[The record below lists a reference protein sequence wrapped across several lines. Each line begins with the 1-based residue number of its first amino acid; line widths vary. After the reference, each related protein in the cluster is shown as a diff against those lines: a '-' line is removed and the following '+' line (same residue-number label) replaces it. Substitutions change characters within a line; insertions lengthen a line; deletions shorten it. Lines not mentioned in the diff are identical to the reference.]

1 MERTY
6 TLRELLA
13 ALHRRRWLALAAAA
27 IVLAIS
33 GIVVLALPSEY
44 RAESVMQIE
53 PHQLPADFMPAAYN
67 SFEERMRTL
76 KHGVLARP
84 VLERVLQ
91 ETDFFGDWKKDPED
105 ALDRLRRNVD
115 VRLEG
120 EVAGGPPSLLFVV
133 EVRGPDRAK
142 VAKAADIIPL
152 AYAEMTR
159 KVLATQASNVR
170 ETLSKQLAAMGK
182 QLADHEEKLVAFKTE
197 HATETPDAAE
207 NNLRAL
213 AALNLQIDMRFAA
226 IGDARRRRNA
236 ALASYPEQFSDT
248 GLAVASAEDARRR
261 LEAAKASYGPEHPDV
276 KKYER
281 ALEAATSR
289 NDEGLKRYKAERLD
303 TQLARLD
310 DEVKE
315 NETAIQALQK
325 ESGKYQK
332 RLDEAPRWG
341 EAYRVLSR
349 EYEAVRAKYTTT
361 LARAADAQA
370 AESLLVLDSPGLF
383 RMVQDAVA
391 PSRPAG
397 PDRGKLLL
405 VALCAA
411 IGAGLLAAA
420 AAEYFDTSLRGPQDA
435 SAFGV
440 PVLAAIPRIG
450 PRRAGAQQR

>member
-6 TLRELLA
+6 TPRELLA
-13 ALHRRRWLALAAAA
+13 ALHRRRWLALVAGA
-27 IVLAIS
+27 IVLVVGAIF
-33 GIVVLALPSEY
+33 VMALPSEY

-67 SFEERMRTL
+67 SFEDRMRTL

-84 VLERVLQ
+84 VLERVLR
-91 ETDFFGDWKKDPED
+91 ETDFYDDWKKDPDD
-105 ALDRLRRNVD
+105 AIDRLRRSVD

-133 EVRGPDRAK
+133 EVRGADREK
-142 VAKAADIIPL
+142 VAKAADIIPR

-159 KVLATQASNVR
+159 QVLATQARNVR
-170 ETLSKQLAAMGK
+170 ETLSKQLADMSR
-182 QLADHEEKLVAFKTE
+182 QLAQHEEKLVAFKTE
-197 HATETPDAAE
+197 HATETPEAAE
-207 NNLRAL
+207 NNIRSL
-213 AALNLQIDMRFAA
+213 AALNGQIDMRLAA
-226 IGDARRRRNA
+226 IADARRRRNA
-236 ALASYPEQFSDT
+236 ALASYPEQFSET
-248 GLAVASAEDARRR
+248 GLAVASVEDARRR
-261 LEAAKASYGPEHPDV
+261 LEAAKAAYGPEHPDV

-281 ALEAATSR
+281 ALAEATAR
-289 NDEGLKRYKAERLD
+289 NDDGLKRYKRERLD

-310 DEVKE
+310 AEVKE
-315 NETAIQALQK
+315 NQDAIQALQK
-325 ESGKYQK
+325 ESAKYQK

-341 EAYRVLSR
+341 EQFRVMSR
-349 EYEAVRAKYTTT
+349 EYEAVRAKYNTT
-361 LARAADAQA
+361 LGRAADAQA
-370 AESLLVLDSPGLF
+370 AESLLAADAPSLF
-383 RMVQDAVA
+383 RVVQSAHP

-397 PDRGKLLL
+397 PDRLKLLL

-411 IGAGLLAAA
+411 VATGLLSAA

-450 PRRAGAQQR
+450 PRRAGAQR

>member
-6 TLRELLA
+6 TSRELLA
-13 ALHRRRWLALAAAA
+13 ALHRRRWLALLVAAT
-27 IVLAIS
+27 VLAGA
-33 GIVVLALPSEY
+33 GILVIALPSEY

-53 PHQLPADFMPAAYN
+53 PHQLPADFMPGAYN

-76 KHGVLARP
+76 KHGVLSRP
-84 VLERVLQ
+84 VLERVLR
-91 ETDFFGDWKKDPED
+91 ETDFFSDWKKDPDD
-105 ALDRLRRNVD
+105 AIERLRRGID

-120 EVAGGPPSLLFVV
+120 EVAAGPPSLLFVV

-159 KVLATQASNVR
+159 KVLATQAGNVR
-170 ETLSKQLAAMGK
+170 ETLSKQLVDMGK
-182 QLADHEEKLVAFKTE
+182 QLAAREEKLVAFKTE
-197 HATETPDAAE
+197 HGTETPDASE

-213 AALNLQIDMRFAA
+213 AALNSQIDMRLGA
-226 IGDARRRRNA
+226 ITDARRRRNM

-248 GLAVASAEDARRR
+248 GLALASAEDARRR
-261 LEAAKASYGPEHPDV
+261 LEAATAAYGPDHPDV

-281 ALEAATSR
+281 ALEVAKSR
-289 NDEGLKRYKAERLD
+289 NDEGLKRYKTERLD
-303 TQLARLD
+303 TQLGRLD
-310 DEVKE
+310 AEVKE
-315 NETAIQALQK
+315 HEVAI
-325 ESGKYQK
+325 ESLRKDSVKYQK
-332 RLDEAPRWG
+332 RLDDAPRWG

-349 EYEAVRAKYTTT
+349 EYEAIRAKYTTT

-370 AESLLVLDSPGLF
+370 AESLLALDSPGLF
-383 RMVQDAVA
+383 RLVQGASA
-391 PSRPAG
+391 PTRPAG
-397 PDRGKLLL
+397 PERVKLLL

-435 SAFGV
+435 SEFGV

-450 PRRAGAQQR
+450 PRRAGAHS

>member
-6 TLRELLA
+6 TPRELLA
-13 ALHRRRWLALAAAA
+13 ALNRRRWLALVAGA
-27 IVLAIS
+27 IVLVVGAIF
-33 GIVVLALPSEY
+33 VMALPSEY

-84 VLERVLQ
+84 VLERVLR
-91 ETDFFGDWKKDPED
+91 ETDFFGDWKKDPDD
-105 ALDRLRRNVD
+105 AIDRLRRSVE

-133 EVRGPDRAK
+133 DVRGPDREK
-142 VAKAADIIPL
+142 VAKAADIIPR

-159 KVLATQASNVR
+159 QVLATQARNVSA
-170 ETLSKQLAAMGK
+170 TLSKQLADMSR
-182 QLADHEEKLVAFKTE
+182 QLAQHEEKLVAFKTE

-207 NNLRAL
+207 NNIRSL
-213 AALNLQIDMRFAA
+213 AALNGQIDMRLAA
-226 IGDARRRRNA
+226 IADARRRRNA

-248 GLAVASAEDARRR
+248 GLAVASVEDARRR
-261 LEAAKASYGPEHPDV
+261 LEAAKAAYGPEHPDV

-281 ALEAATSR
+281 ALAAAVER
-289 NDEGLKRYKAERLD
+289 NDDGLKRYKSERLD

-310 DEVKE
+310 AEVKE
-315 NETAIQALQK
+315 HEGVIQALQK
-325 ESGKYQK
+325 ESAKYQK

-341 EAYRVLSR
+341 EQYRVLSR
-349 EYEAVRAKYTTT
+349 DYEAIRAKYNTT

-370 AESLLVLDSPGLF
+370 AESLLAADAPNLF
-383 RMVQDAVA
+383 RVVQSAHP

-397 PDRGKLLL
+397 PERAKLLL

-411 IGAGLLAAA
+411 IATGLLSAA

-450 PRRAGAQQR
+450 PRRAGAQR